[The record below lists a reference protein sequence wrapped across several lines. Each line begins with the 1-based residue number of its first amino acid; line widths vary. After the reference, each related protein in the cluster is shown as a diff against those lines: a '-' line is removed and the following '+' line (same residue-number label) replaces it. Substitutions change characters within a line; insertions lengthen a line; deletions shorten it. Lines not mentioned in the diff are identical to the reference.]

1 MLLHQRTEER
11 PDESGVPSGP
21 GRQECPMP
29 LSFRGPSILH
39 GLWGRMV
46 SCARPR
52 GYPGQP
58 ALVGLFTG
66 DPGGLPTRRRLPTTS
81 VQIRFLEKPIWTAK
95 HRRFSQAAAD
105 NAFKAPPARR
115 SMLSCL
121 RNGAPLTRPQFGQHL
136 MERANLLFRF
146 GRSLRGIKDL
156 GCPIAVVPRQFGQQ
170 WLPTCPT
177 TSVEFPFL
185 GKLSGIGQECLRYP
199 TATTVIWPGP

>member
-1 MLLHQRTEER
+1 
-11 PDESGVPSGP
+11 
-21 GRQECPMP
+21 
-29 LSFRGPSILH
+29 
-39 GLWGRMV
+39 
-46 SCARPR
+46 
-52 GYPGQP
+52 
-58 ALVGLFTG
+58 
-66 DPGGLPTRRRLPTTS
+66 
-81 VQIRFLEKPIWTAK
+81 LEKPIWTAK

-170 WLPTCPT
+170 WLQTCPT
-177 TSVEFPFL
+177 TSVEFRFP
-185 GKLSGIGQECLRYP
+185 GKLRDGIGSIKRGGSDL
-199 TATTVIWPGP
+199 

>member
-1 MLLHQRTEER
+1 VRLRAQFDKTFVDMNPPDLAALPGLFFRAESRKKLVLL
-11 PDESGVPSGP
+11 
-21 GRQECPMP
+21 
-29 LSFRGPSILH
+29 SITFFARRNE
-39 GLWGRMV
+39 LWGRF
-46 SCARPR
+46 
-52 GYPGQP
+52 
-58 ALVGLFTG
+58 L
-66 DPGGLPTRRRLPTTS
+66 TTS

-170 WLPTCPT
+170 WFLTCGGLSIRLPHLYAPATPLENRHPCLPLCT
-177 TSVEFPFL
+177 TTHH
-185 GKLSGIGQECLRYP
+185 ILRAP
-199 TATTVIWPGP
+199 RRFSRQPPC

>member
-1 MLLHQRTEER
+1 
-11 PDESGVPSGP
+11 
-21 GRQECPMP
+21 
-29 LSFRGPSILH
+29 
-39 GLWGRMV
+39 
-46 SCARPR
+46 
-52 GYPGQP
+52 
-58 ALVGLFTG
+58 
-66 DPGGLPTRRRLPTTS
+66 
-81 VQIRFLEKPIWTAK
+81 LEKPIWTAK

-170 WLPTCPT
+170 WLVTCGGLVT
-177 TSVEFPFL
+177 RSDRL
-185 GKLSGIGQECLRYP
+185 
-199 TATTVIWPGP
+199 